1 MKISKY
7 IGGIFMKKKIVSAVL
22 SGSLLLSLAS
32 CAKPGPSE
40 TDVSV
45 TETSVEETAEETT
58 EETED
63 EHPLMGFNMIN
74 NGDFA
79 SKDHTWQLYFEGGD
93 GQLGVNADGELQ
105 FDCKIVGI
113 KEHSNQIYYDGFSI
127 YQNCQYEI
135 QFDAHSTVE
144 RDLQYRIQINGSD
157 YHAYNSEI
165 IHVGPEV
172 QHYDIV
178 FTMEEPSDPAPRL
191 CFNMGRFESNEKF
204 KEHTI
209 WFDNF
214 DLQCIDDSGYVEGAP
229 IGGGIYQNINL
240 NQIGYLP
247 NAAKVAVL
255 SGDAIAATAAV
266 VDAATGNTVYEGDV
280 DPASMN
286 ASTGRDEARFDFS
299 GVTAPGTYK
308 IVSGESE
315 SFEFEIA
322 DSVYD
327 EAFDAAL
334 RMFYLQRCGTELD
347 DAHAGAFAHPDCHTA
362 EATIYGTDETID
374 VSGGWHDAG
383 DYGRYVVT
391 GAKSAADLMLAYTL
405 YPSAFDDDLN
415 IPESGNGIPDVLDE
429 VKFELDWLFKMQAS
443 DGGVY
448 HKVTCANFPAFVM
461 PEEETEE
468 LIVTPV
474 STTATGDFAAVM
486 AMASYVYADID
497 PEFAGECLDAAVRAS
512 EYLDSHSGFE
522 AAVNPDGIVTG
533 EYPDTNDVDERL
545 WCYAELF
552 KATGDAKY
560 DDAFCALAGSGV
572 PCAGDLGWQ
581 GVGAYAGYAYLS
593 AEKSRGKFYD
603 SVLAGFMSG
612 ISNIK
617 SAAAADAY
625 YSSLTTY
632 PWGSNMTIANN
643 GMYLLLYD
651 AVKKTDE
658 GGDVAKEQFNYLLGT
673 NGTGYCF
680 LSGFGTQSPVSPH
693 HRPSEATGEV
703 VPGMIAGG
711 PNENLEDP
719 YASTVLEGT
728 APALCY
734 ADNDQAYSLNE
745 VAIYWNS
752 PVIFLFAYVVSNG

>member
-1 MKISKY
+1 
-7 IGGIFMKKKIVSAVL
+7 MKKKTVCVIL

-32 CAKPGPSE
+32 CAKPEPSE
-40 TDVSV
+40 TAIPEN
-45 TETSVEETAEETT
+45 TETTETTAEETA

-79 SKDHTWQLYFEGGD
+79 SKEHEWHTYFEGGD
-93 GQLGVNADGELQ
+93 GLMAVNSDGELQ
-105 FDCKIVGI
+105 FDCKMVGI
-113 KEHSNQIYYDGFSI
+113 KEHANQIYYDGFSL

-144 RDLQYRIQINGSD
+144 RDLEYRIQINGSD
-157 YHAYNSEI
+157 YHAYTSEL
-165 IHVGPEV
+165 IHVGPDV

-178 FTMEEPSDPAPRL
+178 FTMEEASDPAPRL
-191 CFNMGRFESNEKF
+191 CFNMGKFESNDKF
-204 KEHTI
+204 KEHTV

-214 DLQCIDDSGYVEGAP
+214 DLRCIDDSGYDENAG
-229 IGGGIYQNINL
+229 IGGAIVQTVNL

-247 NAAKVAVL
+247 NASKVAVL
-255 SGDAIAATAAV
+255 NGDAIAATAAV
-266 VDAATGNTVYEGDV
+266 VDASTGNVVYEGNV
-280 DPASMN
+280 EPASMN
-286 ASTGRDEARFDFS
+286 AATGREEARFDFS
-299 GVTAPGTYK
+299 ELTEQGTYK
-308 IVSGESE
+308 VVSGESE
-315 SFEFEIA
+315 SFEFRIA
-322 DSVYD
+322 DHIYD
-327 EAFDAAL
+327 DAFDAAL
-334 RMFYLQRCGTELD
+334 RMFYLQRCGMELGED
-347 DAHAGAFAHPDCHTA
+347 LAGTYAHPECHTD
-362 EATIYGTDETID
+362 EATVYGTDETID

-405 YPSAFDDDLN
+405 YPSAFDDDLG

-429 VKFELDWLFKMQAS
+429 VRFELDWLFKMQSS

-448 HKVTCANFPAFVM
+448 HKVTCANFPGFVM

-497 PEFAGECLDAAVRAS
+497 AEFAEECLAAAVKAYK
-512 EYLDSHSGFE
+512 YLDAHPDFE
-522 AAVNPDGIVTG
+522 GAVNPDGIVTG
-533 EYPDTNDVDERL
+533 EYPDSNDVDERL
-545 WCYAELF
+545 WGYAELF
-552 KATGDAKY
+552 KATGDTQY
-560 DDAFCALAGSGV
+560 DEAFCALAESGI
-572 PCAGDLGWQ
+572 PCSADLGWQ

-593 AEKSRGKFYD
+593 ADKAKGQFYD
-603 SVLAGFMSG
+603 AVLASFMSG
-612 ISNIK
+612 VSGIE
-617 SAAAADAY
+617 AAAAGDAY

-651 AVKKTDE
+651 AVKKSND
-658 GGDVAKEQFNYLLGT
+658 GGDVAREQLNYLLGT
-673 NGTGYCF
+673 NGTSYCF
-680 LSGFGTQSPVSPH
+680 LSGFGTQSPSSPH
-693 HRPSEATGEV
+693 HRPSEATGEA
-703 VPGMIAGG
+703 VPGMLAGG

-719 YASTVLEGT
+719 YASTVLAGT